1 MNNNYFLCYTYYGDT
16 MVKESLY
23 KLRKETKNY
32 QYTLIVISKT
42 QKLIREA
49 YNEGIR
55 NFGENHVNELIK
67 KAKSLPKDIKWHM
80 IGHIKINQVKQLL
93 NQNIFLI
100 QSIDSFNLAKKIDK
114 ESKKLNKITNILI
127 EVNISNEESK
137 YGIKE
142 EDLINTIIDISS
154 LSNIKILGL
163 MAIGISDIDNKEG
176 FTKLRNLFLEINKIN
191 INNVTMQFLSMG
203 TSNDYLTALDC
214 ESNMIRLEAKIFES
228 QNNSK

>member
-127 EVNISNEESK
+127 EVNISNKESK

-163 MAIGISDIDNKEG
+163 MAVGTSDIDNKEG

>member
-42 QKLIREA
+42 KKLIREA

-55 NFGENHVNELIK
+55 NFGENYVNELIK

-127 EVNISNEESK
+127 EVNISNKESK

-163 MAIGISDIDNKEG
+163 MAIGINDIDNKEG

-214 ESNMIRLEAKIFES
+214 ESNMIRLEAENI
-228 QNNSK
+228 

>member
-127 EVNISNEESK
+127 EVNISNKESK

-228 QNNSK
+228 QNNTK

>member
-163 MAIGISDIDNKEG
+163 MAVGTSDIDNKEG

>member
-1 MNNNYFLCYTYYGDT
+1 MSNNYFLCYTYYGDT
-16 MVKESLY
+16 MVKESLC

-80 IGHIKINQVKQLL
+80 IGHIKTNQVKQLL

-114 ESKKLNKITNILI
+114 ESKRLNKITNILI

-228 QNNSK
+228 QK